1 MSLEIDVLT
10 IFPELVRVPLSE
22 SIMGRASDKGH
33 VTTRV
38 HDLREWTTDNHKK
51 VDDEPYGGGPGM
63 VMKQSLFLRLLMI
76 LKNRIQQLF

>member
-51 VDDEPYGGGPGM
+51 VDDEPLVPKSEYPG
-63 VMKQSLFLRLLMI
+63 FRFCI
-76 LKNRIQQLF
+76 R